1 MGYTNVALENKVLD
15 MYPEIRKH
23 DIAVSL
29 YFSEEK
35 KAYVVRLKKDKHK
48 LETYLDK
55 SDADECMDGLKCV
68 HLGVHIG
75 EFIKN
80 FET

>member
-1 MGYTNVALENKVLD
+1 MGYTSVALEDKILD

-35 KAYVVRLKKDKHK
+35 KAYVVQFKKDKHK
-48 LETYLDK
+48 LETYIDK

-68 HLGVHIG
+68 HLGVHLG

>member
-1 MGYTNVALENKVLD
+1 MSYTNVALENKVLD

-29 YFSEEK
+29 YYSEDK
-35 KAYVVRLKKDKHK
+35 KAYVVKLKKDKHE

>member
-1 MGYTNVALENKVLD
+1 MGYTNVALEDKVLD

-35 KAYVVRLKKDKHK
+35 KAYVVQLKKDKHE

-55 SDADECMDGLKCV
+55 SDADECMDGYKCV
-68 HLGVHIG
+68 HLGVRIG

>member
-1 MGYTNVALENKVLD
+1 MGYTSVALEDKILD

-35 KAYVVRLKKDKHK
+35 KAYVVQFKKDKHE
-48 LETYLDK
+48 LETYIDK

-68 HLGVHIG
+68 HLGVHLG